1 VIRFPRSVALL
12 LAVCALTSC
21 ATNDTR
27 AEWLSNPAARSEGLC
42 WWRNARW
49 EDRATLLVRGTGEP
63 FARAR
68 ERWAGDTWRGANTTA
83 VLRRAGQLVVLQGE
97 WAGPGL
103 TLNADVD
110 VSGQAVFR
118 AYEPVRLGQ
127 AGLLSKG
134 AHVRVSDALIGRALV
149 VPDEDSLRPF
159 RPDQPVAVD
168 LGCDLLSL
176 SVAPTPPGDPARRQ
190 LALAGFP
197 ATAPERWVPEHLSL
211 PASAQFGGVTI
222 GRFQADDG
230 PLRGFVVE
238 ERGDEARL
246 VVPTRSGL
254 LWVGW
259 VPAEGLQAPQEPTP
273 APVTPGDQP
282 VTLGSPAD
290 WRACED
296 GELPVSIESH
306 GRVLEVGSLK
316 PGVAFTVLSRRGD
329 YREVNLGVEWLDLEP
344 HVRLLVPARASACP
358 RQRQLGAW

>member
-1 VIRFPRSVALL
+1 MRRGLL
-12 LAVCALTSC
+12 LVCALTSC
-21 ATNDTR
+21 AASNTR
-27 AEWLSNPAARSEGLC
+27 EEWLTNPAARSEGLC

-68 ERWAGDTWRGANTTA
+68 ERWAGDTWRGASTTA
-83 VLRRAGQLVVLQGE
+83 VLRRAGKLVVLQGE
-97 WAGPGL
+97 WTGPGL
-103 TLNADVD
+103 TLEADVD
-110 VSGQAVFR
+110 VSTQAVFR

-134 AHVRVSDALIGRALV
+134 AHVRVSDALTGRALV
-149 VPDEDSLRPF
+149 VPEEEALRPF
-159 RPDQPVAVD
+159 RPDQSVAVD

-176 SVAPTPPGDPARRQ
+176 SAAPEPPGDPARRQ
-190 LALAGFP
+190 LALAGFS
-197 ATAPERWVPEHLSL
+197 ATAPERWVPDHLSL
-211 PASAQFGGVTI
+211 PASAKFGGATI
-222 GRFQADDG
+222 GHFKTDEL

-254 LWVGW
+254 VWVGW
-259 VPAEGLQAPQEPTP
+259 VPSEGLQAPRGP
-273 APVTPGDQP
+273 APEPITPKDQP
-282 VTLGSPAD
+282 VTFSGAD

-306 GRVLEVGSLK
+306 GRVIEVGSLK
-316 PGVAFTVLSRRGD
+316 PGVAFTVLSRRGE

-344 HVRLLVPARASACP
+344 NVRLLVPARASDCP